1 MKTKSKVQAW
11 GAKAGW
17 LGVAACLAL
26 TACGESEPQE
36 ETSNNP
42 SANNNANNA
51 ANNADA
57 NNADTNNADTN
68 NADTNNNTANNA
80 DSNNAANN
88 NPNAQPDDDLYP
100 ATGECARGTLEPDF
114 AWAYSAG
121 PGWDAEA
128 GALKPDLQGPFVV
141 ATTWLNQKTTPEAL
155 ARFGELM
162 GPVVGALQAQPGLL
176 VVRLGQSSRC
186 GTARTLTVWEDEASM
201 YRFVVGEGHMA
212 AIQAVDEV
220 SRGGSATTHWEE
232 TDPAQAASPDKALS
246 QLAAYEGPFY

>member
-1 MKTKSKVQAW
+1 
-11 GAKAGW
+11 

-42 SANNNANNA
+42 SANNSSANNPS
-51 ANNADA
+51 ANNADDNNSSA
-57 NNADTNNADTN
+57 NNADDNSAANNPD
-68 NADTNNNTANNA
+68 DNNNTANNA
-80 DSNNAANN
+80 DDNNGAANN
-88 NPNAQPDDDLYP
+88 TANNADDNNADAQPDDELYP

-128 GALKPDLQGPFVV
+128 GALKSDLQGPFVV

-155 ARFGELM
+155 ERFGELM

-232 TDPAQAASPDKALS
+232 TDPAQAASPDKALA